1 MIFAFFFC
9 VVPNK
14 IALSILVTMATK
26 FKMAAQRVLVI
37 TSVLNNQIVPP
48 TFYLCFTFTGI
59 NFRGMLHHVCDVLMA
74 KTCVDQSELV
84 NVGAQID

>member
-1 MIFAFFFC
+1 
-9 VVPNK
+9 
-14 IALSILVTMATK
+14 MATK

-48 TFYLCFTFTGI
+48 TFYLSFTFTGI

-84 NVGAQID
+84 NVGPQID